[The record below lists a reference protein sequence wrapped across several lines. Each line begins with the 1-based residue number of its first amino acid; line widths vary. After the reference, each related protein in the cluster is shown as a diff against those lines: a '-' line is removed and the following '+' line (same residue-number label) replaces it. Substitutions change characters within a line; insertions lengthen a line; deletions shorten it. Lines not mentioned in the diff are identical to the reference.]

1 MMHRRQKRQLVFA
14 AFLAAVVLSNIL
26 FFFILLRPARSDYFN
41 LQGSIDDLRRQL
53 GVSKMTRMKLEQTG
67 DQLERFDQDRE
78 MLFSSHFIKFDPG
91 FAELSPRLSQMAVQ
105 AGVLRPVVD
114 FGREEIKQYGLYSVK
129 IKIPVQGT
137 YANAVNFIKML
148 ESSNTFFLIETIEVK
163 SNADAVPESTPP
175 AAAGRVV
182 ASPAS
187 TPAAAP
193 TSTPGGV
200 SLTLALETFF
210 YK

>member
-14 AFLAAVVLSNIL
+14 ALLATIILSNIL

-53 GVSKMTRMKLEQTG
+53 GVSKMTRVKLEKTG

-78 MLFSSHFIKFDPG
+78 MLFANHFIKFDPG
-91 FAELSPRLSQMAVQ
+91 FAELSPRLSQMAIQ
-105 AGVLRPVVD
+105 AGVLRPIVD

-137 YANAVNFIKML
+137 YSNAVNFIKML

-163 SNADAVPESTPP
+163 SNDLTESAP
-175 AAAGRVV
+175 AAPAGRVV
-182 ASPAS
+182 AAS
-187 TPAAAP
+187 GNPPAAAAA
-193 TSTPGGV
+193 STPGGV
-200 SLTLALETFF
+200 ALTLALETFF